1 MHREKNTDHTCCKDS
16 YKNIKVAFFLNFFFT
31 IIEIIGGLYTNSL
44 AILSD
49 ALHDLGDSFSLGLA
63 WYFEKLSNKKRTK
76 EFSYGF
82 KRFSLLAALVNS
94 VILILGSIFIIKEA
108 IPRLFNPEFPN
119 VRGMIILALVGVLI
133 NGLAVLRVRKGKTMN
148 EKMVSWH
155 LIEDVLGWMAVLV
168 VSIIMLIWE
177 IAILDPILSI
187 LITLFILR
195 NVIKNFK
202 QTISLFLQ
210 GVPGNVEISKIE
222 ESIMNKPKVKSVH
235 DTHVWSLDGENNVLT
250 THVVIGKNA
259 TIEDAFE
266 VKCKVKACLKKF
278 NVNHATVEVEREGEK
293 CKYIKC

>member
-1 MHREKNTDHTCCKDS
+1 MHTEKHTDHTCCKNS
-16 YKNIKVAFFLNFFFT
+16 YKNIQIAFFLNLFFT
-31 IIEIIGGLYTNSL
+31 IIEIIGGIYTNSL

-76 EFSYGF
+76 KFSYGF

-94 VILILGSIFIIKEA
+94 VILIIGSVFIVKEA

-119 VRGMIILALVGVLI
+119 ARGMIIFALFGVVI
-133 NGLAVLRVRKGKTMN
+133 NGIAVLRLRKGKTMN

-155 LIEDVLGWMAVLV
+155 LLEDVLGWMAVLV

-177 IAILDPILSI
+177 FAILDPILSI

-202 QTISLFLQ
+202 QTITLFLQ
-210 GVPGNVEISKIE
+210 GVPSNIEISKIE
-222 ESIMNKPKVKSVH
+222 EFIMSKPKIESVH
-235 DTHVWSLDGENNVLT
+235 DTHVWSMDGDNNVLT
-250 THVVIGKNA
+250 THVVIGKKA
-259 TIEDAFE
+259 TIDDALE
-266 VKCKVKACLKKF
+266 VKCMVKACLKKF
-278 NVNHATVEVEREGEK
+278 NVTHATVEVEREGEK
-293 CKYIKC
+293 CDYVKY